1 MVCVSAE
8 RRRRVLELTT
18 LNEHRYVF
26 NMPRAQLT
34 SNELDSMRERLATTA
49 LDIYRREGL
58 DAVSFRRIAE
68 AAGISHTLPYRY
80 FENKD
85 ALLAR
90 LRTDAVHR
98 FEAYVRQREAGYA
111 RPLERIRAVTL
122 AYVDY
127 VRRWPADYLLI
138 FATHQPP
145 PDQFRE
151 LLAARRS
158 LFEHA
163 VEAVQQSLDQ
173 GVVQL
178 SKGTT
183 ARQLTHTVWVSLHG
197 LMTLHV
203 ANQLVHG
210 CELEELVQPLI
221 DRLLGTAA
229 AIPSPRG
236 RAASAPRRALKPAA
250 PKRKTG

>member
-1 MVCVSAE
+1 
-8 RRRRVLELTT
+8 
-18 LNEHRYVF
+18 
-26 NMPRAQLT
+26 MPRAQLT
-34 SNELDSMRERLATTA
+34 SNELDSMRERLAATA
-49 LDIYRREGL
+49 LDIYRREGI
-58 DAVSFRRIAE
+58 DALSFRRIAE

-80 FENKD
+80 FDNKD

-98 FEAYVRQREAGYA
+98 FEAYVRQREATHTQ
-111 RPLERIRAVTL
+111 PLERIRAVTA

-163 VEAVQQSLDQ
+163 VEVVQQGLNQ
-173 GVVQL
+173 GALQL
-178 SKGTT
+178 PRNVS

-210 CELEELVQPLI
+210 CELEELVQPLM
-221 DRLLGTAA
+221 DRLLGT
-229 AIPSPRG
+229 PSGP
-236 RAASAPRRALKPAA
+236 ASSAPRRAAKTT
-250 PKRKTG
+250 KRRKTA

>member
-1 MVCVSAE
+1 
-8 RRRRVLELTT
+8 
-18 LNEHRYVF
+18 
-26 NMPRAQLT
+26 MPRAQLT
-34 SNELDSMRERLATTA
+34 STELDSMRERLSSTA

-80 FENKD
+80 FDNKD

-98 FEAYVRQREAGYA
+98 FEAFVRQREAGHTQ
-111 RPLERIRAVTL
+111 PLDRIRAVAL

-127 VRRWPADYLLI
+127 VRRYPADYLLI

-145 PDQFRE
+145 PDQFQE

-163 VEAVQQSLDQ
+163 VAAVQQSLDE

-178 SKGTT
+178 PRKST
-183 ARQLTHTVWVSLHG
+183 ARQLTHTVWVALHG

-210 CELEELVQPLI
+210 CDLDELVQPLL
-221 DRLLGTAA
+221 DRLLGTQGAPASGAA
-229 AIPSPRG
+229 R
-236 RAASAPRRALKPAA
+236 PAT
-250 PKRKTG
+250 KTRTLRRKTA